1 MSELFE
7 NKKAKLKELI
17 KALHAG
23 ANPDEVKKIQRSVGG
38 YRVAGDS

>member
-7 NKKAKLKELI
+7 SKKARLKELI

-23 ANPDEVKKIQRSVGG
+23 AHPEEMKKGSKKRWRI
-38 YRVAGDS
+38 

>member
-7 NKKAKLKELI
+7 SQKAKLKELI

-23 ANPDEVKKIQRSVGG
+23 AHPEEMKEKR
-38 YRVAGDS
+38 